1 MSLIAHLADLHIGYA
16 HMTQRADDG
25 RNQRMVDFER
35 AALLAAERVVAA
47 RPDAAVIAGDL
58 LHETQLYPSA
68 LTGAAAFCRR
78 FTEAGIPLIAIGGNH
93 DEAEGAGRYNALRY
107 LAERHG
113 LELHL
118 EQGTRDVAGVR
129 LHLVSF
135 RVISRALSGRGEISP
150 FEFSRE
156 DPNVLVAHGYAPGEG
171 VPEVPP
177 DRDVRIPEEWLTDPR
192 FACVM
197 LGHIHHH
204 TRLREEPPVFY
215 SGSTERRNF
224 GEAGE
229 RPGFW
234 LHRFEDGKL
243 AESEPVFIDEL
254 GDGSLPRPMTDERV
268 DTRDMTF
275 DELNARV
282 RELISRAPAGA
293 MMRVVLDNVS
303 EEIDRQKAKA
313 SWEREFRE
321 RGGFSFEA
329 VPRTRQITELLDVKF
344 GRPPVDVGQGLL
356 DFIAEQTS
364 DLPEQEAVEIRSLAA
379 GLVSEAREA
388 VLAQDAD

>member
-1 MSLIAHLADLHIGYA
+1 MSLIAHLADLHIGYS
-16 HMTQRADDG
+16 HMNQRAADG

-35 AALLAAERVVAA
+35 AALLAADRVIAA
-47 RPDAAVIAGDL
+47 RPDAAIIAGDF

-68 LTGAAAFCRR
+68 LTGAAAFCKR
-78 FTEAGIPLIAIGGNH
+78 FADAGIPLIAIGGNH
-93 DEAEGAGRYNALRY
+93 DEAEGEGRYNALLY

-118 EQGTRDVAGVR
+118 AQGTRDVAGVR

-135 RVISRALSGRGEISP
+135 RVISRAISGRGEIAA
-150 FEFSRE
+150 FDFSRE
-156 DPNVLVAHGYAPGEG
+156 HPNVLVAHGYAPGEG
-171 VPEVPP
+171 VPELPA
-177 DRDVRIPEEWLTDPR
+177 DRDVRIPEEWLSDPR

-204 TRLREEPPVFY
+204 TRLREDPPVFY
-215 SGSTERRNF
+215 AGSTERRNF

-234 LHRFEDGKL
+234 LHRFEGAEL
-243 AESEPVFIDEL
+243 VESESHFIDEL
-254 GDGSLPRPMTDERV
+254 GDGELPRPMLDEQI
-268 DTRDMTF
+268 DTREMTF
-275 DELNARV
+275 DELDSRV
-282 RELISRAPAGA
+282 RELVAAAPAGA

-313 SWEREFRE
+313 RWEREFRE

-344 GRPPVDVGQGLL
+344 ERPPVDVGKGLL
-356 DFIAEQTS
+356 DFIAEQTAE
-364 DLPEQEAVEIRSLAA
+364 LPEQEAVEIRSLAA